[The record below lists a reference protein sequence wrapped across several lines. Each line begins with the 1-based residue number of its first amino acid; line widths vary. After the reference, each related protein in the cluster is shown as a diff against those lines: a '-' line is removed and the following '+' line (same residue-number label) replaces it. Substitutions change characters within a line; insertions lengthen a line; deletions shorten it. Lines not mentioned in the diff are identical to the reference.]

1 MSTQA
6 ATAAARRGKLTP
18 EREDE
23 LYEAVICLLRE
34 GGYDS
39 VTMEGVA
46 ARTKCGKATLY
57 RQWGT
62 KTRLVTA
69 ALDKRRCAVFAGIDT
84 GSLVADLREAARIAA
99 SRRERDAELME
110 AVAQAYIQHPDLRA
124 AFRETV
130 IAPEVAALDAILT
143 RAVER
148 GEIAADN
155 PAIAFVAPCFMG
167 MFRVER
173 LFEERFTDT
182 DTLRTFVDAVL
193 LPALGAAPAAPADP
207 PAPPAPPAPGA
218 SSASSAPGHPAEV

>member
-18 EREDE
+18 ERETE
-23 LYEAVICLLRE
+23 LYDAVLGLLRE
-34 GGYDS
+34 GGYDA

-62 KTRLVTA
+62 KPKLVTA
-69 ALDKRRCAVFAGIDT
+69 ALAQRRCVLFSGIDT
-84 GSLVADLREAARIAA
+84 GSLADDLREAARVAA

-124 AFRETV
+124 ALRETV
-130 IAPEVAALDAILT
+130 IAPEIAALDGLVA

-155 PAIAFVAPCFMG
+155 AAIGFVAPCFLG
-167 MFRVER
+167 LLRVER
-173 LFEERFTDT
+173 LFEERFEDASAM
-182 DTLRTFVDAVL
+182 RSFVDAVL
-193 LPALGAAPAAPADP
+193 LPALYAGK
-207 PAPPAPPAPGA
+207 
-218 SSASSAPGHPAEV
+218 